1 MEGLKAQKATLS
13 RSEKREARREKR
25 EKKKKIRIRLF
36 PIWLRILIVLF
47 LIIVCFFIGAM
58 IGYGV
63 IGDGNPF
70 DVFKKSTWTHI
81 YDIVNKESP
90 D

>member
-47 LIIVCFFIGAM
+47 LIIVCFFVGAM

>member
-47 LIIVCFFIGAM
+47 LIVVCFFVGAM

>member
-1 MEGLKAQKATLS
+1 MEGLKAQKETLS
-13 RSEKREARREKR
+13 RSEKREARRENR

-47 LIIVCFFIGAM
+47 LIIVCFFVGAM